1 MSRIMTLFKKIKR
14 ESRISRSAALD
25 CKPFKSAEVTE
36 ARLETG
42 EVLLVYS
49 MRVRPWFAGLVKR
62 FGGPDG
68 QTHTKKIHLDLL
80 GTATW
85 DLIDD
90 NRSVRQIIEKFARR
104 HQLHPREAEVAVTGF
119 LRDLGRR
126 GLIGLR

>member
-1 MSRIMTLFKKIKR
+1 MMQFKKRKR
-14 ESRISRSAALD
+14 EPQISRTEALD
-25 CKPFKSAEVTE
+25 CKPFKSTEVTE
-36 ARLETG
+36 TRLETG

-49 MRVRPWFAGLVKR
+49 IRVRPWFAGLVKR

-68 QTHTKKIHLDLL
+68 QTYTKKIQLDLL

-90 NRSVRQIIEKFARR
+90 NRSVRQIIKKFARN

-119 LRDLGRR
+119 LRDLGKR